1 MSAVSKKDLYRL
13 IDQLP
18 DNYAEKA
25 FNILRSFID
34 KQTDKPTDGQV
45 IAYFKALEQL
55 EPDDLELSESELEQL
70 QCNEYTSWDEFK
82 RECGVLN

>member
-1 MSAVSKKDLYRL
+1 MSAVTKKDLYRL

-18 DNYAEKA
+18 ENYAEKA
-25 FNILRSFID
+25 FNILRSLID
-34 KQTDKPTDGQV
+34 KQIDDA
-45 IAYFKALEQL
+45 IIDYFNALEQA

-70 QCNEYTSWDEFK
+70 QCNEYISWDEFK